1 MENSV
6 KKKWFVWGLKF
17 FSWTMFKWWLILTNF
32 PAQPPKASFD
42 RRRRS
47 SKTTL
52 QSQNTTTNQINPRWT
67 KTKVIDFQ
75 VLRVDLDKWTE
86 ESKKAAALSRFFA
99 VTFSLVARRLQFL
112 SRRWTCVSWWGRQ
125 MERGVGTR
133 AGRGGGFVR
142 RLLLQAKLFNSQLK
156 PLDTN

>member
-52 QSQNTTTNQINPRWT
+52 QSQNTTTNQINLRWT
-67 KTKVIDFQ
+67 KTKVMDFQ

-112 SRRWTCVSWWGRQ
+112 SRRWTCVSWKEDKWSAESGQ
-125 MERGVGTR
+125 EPVGEEDLSED
-133 AGRGGGFVR
+133 FSSKQNFSI
-142 RLLLQAKLFNSQLK
+142 LSLNH
-156 PLDTN
+156 